1 MTRRQPQGAGTGK
14 GAGEVI
20 LLRELR
26 CVRCGC
32 RSTDGDGFTLADSTL
47 TTIDHAF
54 TLANMDDTHGTIAA
68 VCSKCAP
75 HVAELL
81 AGVAP

>member
-1 MTRRQPQGAGTGK
+1 M
-14 GAGEVI
+14 
-20 LLRELR
+20 RELR

-32 RSTDGDGFTLADSTL
+32 RSTDGDGFALAGSTLAVMD
-47 TTIDHAF
+47 DAF
-54 TLANMDDTHGTIAA
+54 TSATMDDTQGTIAA
-68 VCSKCAP
+68 VCSMCAP